1 MTNWVDTNNNDND
14 YRDNMVE
21 ITNYKKE
28 KK

>member
-21 ITNYKKE
+21 ITNYKK
-28 KK
+28 KKK

>member
-1 MTNWVDTNNNDND
+1 MTNWVDTNNTDND

>member
-14 YRDNMVE
+14 YGDNMVE
-21 ITNYKKE
+21 IRNYKKE